1 LWQGLRAGQ
10 LGTVF
15 RRQVVV
21 AGFVVDFFAP
31 AETLVVEVDGAQ
43 HRARRSADRRRDAR
57 LAELGLRVL
66 RLEAQ
71 LVLAQPAE
79 AVALVVAAV
88 RA

>member
-1 LWQGLRAGQ
+1 
-10 LGTVF
+10 
-15 RRQVVV
+15 
-21 AGFVVDFFAP
+21 
-31 AETLVVEVDGAQ
+31 VDGAQ
-43 HRARRSADRRRDAR
+43 HRNRRGADRRRDAP

-79 AVALVVAAV
+79 AVALVVAAL